1 MIISPVEI
9 AADIIRTKTPDLSMA
24 GGGVVIGPASD
35 AQQQA
40 GVAQIVPAGMP
51 VLDKYGPVQWSRIQ
65 IRCLAPTAELADRI
79 AQAIYEEN
87 HSRGRTLGHQASLN
101 KDFLV
106 HLFNITAG
114 PSMHYD
120 SPETW
125 ETLLFAEIMIGT
137 APLDPVP

>member
-1 MIISPVEI
+1 VIISPVEI
-9 AADIIRTKTPDLSMA
+9 AADIIRTKTSDLSMA
-24 GGGVVIGPASD
+24 VGGVVIGPASD
-35 AQQQA
+35 EQMQA

-51 VLDKYGPVQWSRIQ
+51 VLDKYGPIQWSRIQ

-79 AQAIYEEN
+79 AQAIYADN
-87 HSRGRTLGHQASLN
+87 HSRPRTLGYQASVDKN
-101 KDFLV
+101 FLV

-125 ETLLFAEIMIGT
+125 ETLLFAEVMIGT
-137 APLDPVP
+137 APLDPGP